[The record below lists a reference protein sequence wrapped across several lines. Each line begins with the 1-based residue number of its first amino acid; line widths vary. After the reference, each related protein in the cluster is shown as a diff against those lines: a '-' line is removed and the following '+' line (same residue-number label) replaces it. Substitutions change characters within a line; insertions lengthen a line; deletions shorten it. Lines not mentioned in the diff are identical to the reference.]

1 MIVKL
6 AQSRRYLDTHY
17 FPSFV
22 QIDKNTPAFII
33 GEQSLQK
40 MRDSQ
45 DGSKSPRRIQKS
57 PRSPE
62 KNKDLN
68 GGKSTMVCVKAL

>member
-1 MIVKL
+1 
-6 AQSRRYLDTHY
+6 
-17 FPSFV
+17 
-22 QIDKNTPAFII
+22 
-33 GEQSLQK
+33 

-45 DGSKSPRRIQKS
+45 DGSKSPRRIKKS